1 MSSRMKIYCKNIHE
15 YIDIEGGESLQE
27 IAEALAPRLRGLE
40 PICAAVNNKTEPL
53 QYQLFGPKQV
63 EFLPRESASGTRV
76 YVRSLSMM
84 LFCTVRQ
91 EMPSTRLRIEHSI
104 AGGYYCLLFDV
115 QKLADGTTALQPV
128 SSTRIPAIVECLR
141 ARMRELCKRDIPFE
155 RKERLTADIIEKF
168 REAGLTDKVTLLQ
181 TIRELYTTYYRLDGV
196 VDSYYGAL
204 APSTGCLPVFDLIPY
219 KEGFLLMAFDRN
231 HPDRPAPEVDQEKMY
246 RAFVEYSHFNE
257 VIGVANV
264 GQLNRVVEE
273 GKAADLI
280 NVAEAMHDKKISSIA
295 DEITRRYRLGG
306 ARIVLIAGPS
316 SSGKTTT
323 TKRLGIYLTTN
334 LLKPKMISLDN
345 YFVDRDKTPR
355 DATGDYDFES
365 LHALDLKAF
374 NADLN
379 ALLSGDEVSLPTY
392 SFEQGKRIYK
402 GNKLRLEPKSILL
415 VEGIHG
421 LNPALT
427 SEIPEEMK
435 YRVYVSALTTLSIDD
450 HNWIPTTDNRL
461 LRRIIRDYKY
471 RGSSAEETI
480 RRWPSVR
487 RGEEKWIFPF
497 QENADSTF
505 NSSLLFELGV
515 IKDYAEAV
523 LREVPN
529 DVPEYA
535 EAYRL
540 RRFLGYFKQIP
551 ERGVPSTSL
560 LREFLGGSSFHY

>member
-155 RKERLTADIIEKF
+155 R
-168 REAGLTDKVTLLQ
+168 
-181 TIRELYTTYYRLDGV
+181 
-196 VDSYYGAL
+196 
-204 APSTGCLPVFDLIPY
+204 
-219 KEGFLLMAFDRN
+219 N

-379 ALLSGDEVSLPTY
+379 ALLSGEEVSLPTY